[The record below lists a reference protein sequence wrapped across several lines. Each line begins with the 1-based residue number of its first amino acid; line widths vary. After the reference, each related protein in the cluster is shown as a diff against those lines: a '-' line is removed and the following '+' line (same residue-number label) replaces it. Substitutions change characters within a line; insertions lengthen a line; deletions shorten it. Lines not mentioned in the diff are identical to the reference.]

1 MDSENIDTFRVIIP
15 LTTDRGAYSML
26 PIPGV
31 EDDRELNQAVCS
43 YRVIDILD
51 GEISV
56 ENTVRQGSTFTVKL
70 GREAE

>member
-43 YRVIDILD
+43 YRVIDIVER
-51 GEISV
+51 EISV
-56 ENTVRQGSTFTVKL
+56 ESTAQQGNTFTVNL